1 VPEGRIGRKRKVCG
15 PAGPLFF
22 SSFSFP
28 PFSRCSVKGWRE
40 QKILLLDSRRNRARG
55 KERVRPKTTTWCYC
69 ATVTGHTGV
78 CLLRQFEP
86 VFYIER
92 SCPMSL
98 WNSRGFL
105 SIAAVHYL
113 LLHHQSDFVCLVSE
127 CNSREREFGVSAGS
141 AQGLRRSS
149 AAAKT
154 E

>member
-1 VPEGRIGRKRKVCG
+1 MPEGRIGRKRKVCG
-15 PAGPLFF
+15 PLF
-22 SSFSFP
+22 SSFLSSLFALQCEGVTWTGSP
-28 PFSRCSVKGWRE
+28 DNVV
-40 QKILLLDSRRNRARG
+40 LLDSRRNLARG
-55 KERVRPKTTTWCYC
+55 KQRVRPKTTTWCYC
-69 ATVTGHTGV
+69 ARDRSHR

-86 VFYIER
+86 VFYRER